1 MRSSL
6 SAPADTRMMGI
17 VHDALRRDLTRA
29 SDALSGERV
38 PGEAQRVAIAEH
50 IQALMNFLHDHHA
63 GEDAWLW
70 PTMRSLNPAASGL
83 LDQMDADHLAI
94 SHVMEVVT
102 SAAEAYQGSPES
114 RELLVEALSELRGC
128 LDPHLGRE
136 EQEVMPVV
144 AATLTKRQYD
154 QWEQEYYLKPKTKR
168 ELGMEGHWL
177 IDSAD
182 RPTYDRVVGTV
193 NPVLR
198 FVLLHVFGP
207 KYRQECADRWG
218 TDVAVGPRLT

>member
-1 MRSSL
+1 
-6 SAPADTRMMGI
+6 MMGI

-29 SDALSGERV
+29 VEALSGERV

-50 IQALMNFLHDHHA
+50 VQALMNFLHAHHA
-63 GEDAWLW
+63 GEDEWLW
-70 PTMRSLNPAASGL
+70 PTMRSLNPAASDL

-94 SHVMEVVT
+94 SHVMENVT
-102 SAAEAYQGSPES
+102 SAAEAYEGSPEA
-114 RELLVEALSELRGC
+114 RESLVDALSELRGC
-128 LDPHLGRE
+128 LDPHLSRE
-136 EQEVMPVV
+136 EREVMPVV
-144 AATLTKRQYD
+144 AETLTKRQYD
-154 QWEQEYYLKPKTKR
+154 HWEQEYYLKPKTKR

-182 RPTYDRVVGTV
+182 RSTYDRVVGTV

-207 KYRQECADRWG
+207 QYRQECADRWG
-218 TDVAVGPRLT
+218 ADVVVGPRLT